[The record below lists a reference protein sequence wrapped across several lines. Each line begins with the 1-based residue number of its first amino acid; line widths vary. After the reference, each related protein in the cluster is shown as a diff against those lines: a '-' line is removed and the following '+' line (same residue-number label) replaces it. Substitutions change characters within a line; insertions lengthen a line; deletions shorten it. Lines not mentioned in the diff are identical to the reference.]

1 MPSADTASASAKKDF
16 FQPVRADEGPSPKFI
31 RCVVHGDQQV
41 GSSERIALRLEE
53 PIRLDDG
60 FVSAHTL
67 IYGNVQLSQNR
78 LQIQV
83 QRINDKPVLLS
94 VHDHTYHEGILL
106 DDHATVT
113 SDATRRTL
121 YNQGRRSLNRLP
133 GQVAT
138 ELGRGLLQP
147 RSARGQSVFLPDG
160 FPLYLY
166 HQKPQ

>member
-1 MPSADTASASAKKDF
+1 
-16 FQPVRADEGPSPKFI
+16 
-31 RCVVHGDQQV
+31 VVHGDQQV